1 MRSWRSMA
9 SLVLASTFGCNS
21 GTEPTAGS
29 RASPLSSSATATI
42 SGRVFRGT
50 GTRNI
55 CSVLPPESPLLVL
68 ALAENG
74 TFFTSPST
82 CPVNN
87 FSMAVPPGTYFVRV
101 TLPDTL
107 ALGQMPARWLEPV
120 PVTVGEADVVKD
132 LHVRNG
138 SPLEGGARLDGAP
151 TEGLDLTILYADLP
165 FARAAFASSTLS
177 AQWREIFGRSPM
189 ILQNGL
195 EYNVFGCL
203 GPYAGIRSINGFPTG
218 PIRFPGRTNRV
229 DCNLETGDALRFTH
243 RATRLKLTSFPGDI
257 GGLSQPFIF
266 PQVGFGYSAQFPL
279 PAGTAPR
286 AGPALFNRQLFLGGL
301 VLGTSANVVISGTEL
316 EGFVICAVSPCRALG
331 FDGRARVEWLTGGK
345 AITWE
350 YTDAGSQRPLGI
362 HVRQRSF
369 DGKDG
374 GDYVLY
380 VFRITNRSTSVLD
393 FNPGLI
399 FDFDVP
405 PVIGANIGYTALDGR
420 LMVTTSHNEV
430 GGYLGSVILE
440 PVPAQ
445 RNYFF
450 EFTGEEEVARALRG
464 QLGNPTAPVPTD
476 VRGVHGGPPVSLRPG
491 RSTDFWAA
499 IVAGES
505 RAEIAATARKA
516 LADARARRAA
526 GNPFGVRGLPLET
539 IRSSDRAVAAARR
552 EGSGARK
559 VCKTDCGS
567 TN

>member
-1 MRSWRSMA
+1 
-9 SLVLASTFGCNS
+9 
-21 GTEPTAGS
+21 
-29 RASPLSSSATATI
+29 
-42 SGRVFRGT
+42 VFRGT

-55 CSVLPPESPLLVL
+55 CSVLPPQSPLLVL
-68 ALAENG
+68 ALAQNG
-74 TFFTSPST
+74 TFFTSSST
-82 CPVNN
+82 CPVND
-87 FSMAVPPGTYFVRV
+87 FSMAVPPGTYLVRA
-101 TLPDTL
+101 TLPETL
-107 ALGQMPARWLEPV
+107 ALGQLPARWLEPG

-138 SPLEGGARLDGAP
+138 SPLEGGARLDGVP
-151 TEGLDLTILYADLP
+151 IEGVDLTVLYADLP
-165 FARAAFASSTLS
+165 FARAAFGASTLNG
-177 AQWREIFGRSPM
+177 QWREPFGRTPM
-189 ILQNGL
+189 ILQNGRQ
-195 EYNVFGCL
+195 YNVTGSCI
-203 GPYAGIRSINGFPTG
+203 GPMAGIRSISGFPAG
-218 PIRFPGRTNRV
+218 PIRFPWGTSRV

-257 GGLSQPFIF
+257 GGLSQPLIF
-266 PQVGFGYSAQFPL
+266 PELGFGYSAQFPVR
-279 PAGTAPR
+279 AGAAPR
-286 AGPALFNRQLFLGGL
+286 AGPDLFNRQLFLGGL
-301 VLGTSANVVISGTEL
+301 VLGTSDYRVISGTEI
-316 EGFVICAVSPCRALG
+316 EGFVICSISPCRSLG
-331 FDGRARVEWLTGGK
+331 FDGRVRIDRVSGGK

-374 GDYVLY
+374 DYVLY
-380 VFRITNRSTSVLD
+380 VFRITNRGTSVLD

-399 FDFDVP
+399 FDFDLP
-405 PVIGANIGYTALDGR
+405 YPDIGANIGYTALDGR

-440 PVPAQ
+440 PPPVQ

-464 QLGNPTAPVPTD
+464 ELGNPTAPAPTD
-476 VRGVHGGPPVSLRPG
+476 VRGVHGGPPASLRPG

-505 RAEIAATARKA
+505 RAEIAATARRA

-539 IRSSDRAVAAARR
+539 IRSSDRAAAAARR

-567 TN
+567 PN